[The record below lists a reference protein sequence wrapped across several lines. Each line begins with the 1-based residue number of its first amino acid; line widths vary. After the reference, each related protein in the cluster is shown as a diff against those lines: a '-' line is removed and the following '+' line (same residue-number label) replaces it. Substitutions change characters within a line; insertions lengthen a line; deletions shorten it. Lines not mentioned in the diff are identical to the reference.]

1 MSNFWKN
8 KTVTVTGGNGFL
20 GKHLIKKLKINN
32 CKKIYTVDHKTYDL
46 IKEKDVIKMYKV
58 QKPDIVFHLAA
69 SVGGIEVNSV
79 NPGKFF
85 YENAM
90 MNLLVFHHAYLNKI
104 KKLISIGTVSV
115 YPENSPLPF
124 KEKNIWKG
132 YPENINAP
140 YGIAKR
146 ISHVHSLSYRKQYN
160 FNSIVLILTNLFGP
174 GDNFNEKTS
183 HVVAALIKRFCHAKK
198 TKQKTVKVWSD
209 GSITRDFCYI
219 EDIVDGI
226 ILSAEKYNKS
236 EPVNLAS
243 GRETSIK
250 TIANLIKK
258 EIGYSGKIFWDPKMP
273 VGPRRRKVSIEKA
286 KKEFNYKVKVNLKEG
301 VKKTIKWYL
310 SNNEKK

>member
-209 GSITRDFCYI
+209 GRTTRDFCYI